1 MQAPT
6 RIQSGRLLY
15 QEYDRISIPEDVPA
29 LGVKT
34 GDEGVIRRLDLH
46 NDRVFAFVTI
56 TYSTGQLR
64 GWVVMEIKPGHK
76 VLSYTTGPTLEP
88 YPINR

>member
-6 RIQSGRLLY
+6 RVQSGRLLY

-29 LGVKT
+29 LGVKA
-34 GDEGVIRRLDLH
+34 GDEGVIRGLNLRH
-46 NDRVFAFVTI
+46 DRVFAFVMI

-64 GWVVMEIKPGHK
+64 GWVVMEIKPDHK
-76 VLSYTTGPTLEP
+76 VLSYTTNP
-88 YPINR
+88 R